1 MFLLKVIRE
10 EWEKYLLSKV
20 ELQALPK
27 FNKKKPKAPKGFGI
41 LNGVISSVSGQKA
54 DVSSISKQENDALL
68 AAALEISKLV
78 KGNKDIRDGGTNEEH
93 GKERTSERKKKKS
106 VIGKSDPISDTSIQS
121 KIPTSK
127 HEGTRNEQRL
137 SVSGHPFENASGS
150 EYLDGRIL
158 RKHDQ
163 GSGIQLSSV
172 YFHALESDKNILDIL
187 QPSVIILYH
196 PNIAFVREI
205 EVYKSENPSKRLK
218 VYFLFYEN
226 STEVQKFEASI
237 RKENGAF
244 ESLIRQKS
252 LMMVPVNQVF
262 LEAHFYLLPDLLSVK
277 YVTCFSFCSVLLSVF
292 ICCACQDPKF
302 HLFLLLCSNF

>member
-1 MFLLKVIRE
+1 M
-10 EWEKYLLSKV
+10 

-54 DVSSISKQENDALL
+54 DVTSISKQENDVLL

-78 KGNKDIRDGGTNEEH
+78 KGNKDIRDGGTDKEH
-93 GKERTSERKKKKS
+93 GKERTSERKKKKP
-106 VIGKSDPISDTSIQS
+106 VIGKSDPESDTSIQS
-121 KIPTSK
+121 KTPASK
-127 HEGTRNEQRL
+127 HEGTRNEQHL
-137 SVSGHPFENASGS
+137 SVSGHLFENASGS
-150 EYLDGRIL
+150 EYLDRRIL

-163 GSGIQLSSV
+163 GSENPIQLSSV
-172 YFHALESDKNILDIL
+172 YFHALENDMNILDIL
-187 QPSVIILYH
+187 QPSVIIVYH

-237 RKENGAF
+237 RRENGAF

-252 LMMVPVNQVF
+252 LMMVPVNQV
-262 LEAHFYLLPDLLSVK
+262 LL
-277 YVTCFSFCSVLLSVF
+277 
-292 ICCACQDPKF
+292 
-302 HLFLLLCSNF
+302 